1 MLCLMQ
7 IDLILDSRLGPGELA
22 LLGSMA
28 EDYGLGAV
36 WVASYLDSR
45 DPYSNLAE
53 LARAT
58 QRIRLG
64 PVAVNPW
71 DTHPVRIAS
80 ALRTLNELA
89 EGRASIVIGG
99 GGEALQ
105 ALGIRPQPRV
115 RAVRECVEILKAVRP
130 DRALDY
136 DGRVFRVRGY
146 RPGWA
151 TAPAPPVHV
160 AANKPQMLRMAAQ
173 VADGVMLSDLP
184 PGLARSTVA
193 QVEQHRADA
202 GHAGAPFMYSNF
214 MAWHVHADRARAVR
228 EARRWLG
235 YRGLFRRWVITT
247 FLDDADYDI
256 VEAHRDA
263 IYAMAT
269 MDEPG
274 VAGVPERILDA
285 LVDNLT
291 LTGGLD
297 EVPAK
302 IAHLRE
308 LKAAGLTHVA
318 LELREEP
325 AQSIRVI
332 GEQVAPALA

>member
-1 MLCLMQ
+1 MQ
-7 IDLILDSRLGPGELA
+7 IDLILDSRLGPDELA

-28 EDYGLGAV
+28 EDYGLGTV
-36 WVASYLDSR
+36 WIASYLDSR
-45 DPYSNLAE
+45 DPYANLGL

-80 ALRTLNELA
+80 SLLTLNELSG
-89 EGRASIVIGG
+89 GRASIVIGG

-115 RAVRECVEILKAVRP
+115 GAVRECVEILKAVSP
-130 DRALDY
+130 DRPLDY
-136 DGRVFRVRGY
+136 EGRVFRVRGY
-146 RPGWA
+146 RPRWA

-160 AANKPQMLRMAAQ
+160 AANKPQMLKMAAR

-202 GHAGAPFMYSNF
+202 GRAATPFMYSNF
-214 MAWHVHADRARAVR
+214 MAWHVHADRARALR

-247 FLDDADYDI
+247 FLDDADYDLI
-256 VEAHRDA
+256 EAHRDA

-269 MDEPG
+269 MDDPA
-274 VAGVPERILDA
+274 VPGVPERILDA

-291 LTGGLD
+291 LAGGLD

-302 IAHLRE
+302 VAHLRE

-318 LELREEP
+318 LELRDEP
-325 AQSIRVI
+325 AQSIRII